1 MKQESIAAKIVAE
14 GERGL
19 DAPLLIG
26 SGGGAE
32 GEDDKDIHV
41 LRNKE
46 GIPYIPGTS
55 LAGVLRAF
63 VEADDPEAGA
73 LIFGTPQDRYSNEV
87 LELQSA
93 LSIYDVKLSNARTI
107 VRDGVSIDGVT
118 GVAVE
123 HHKFDYEAI
132 DSGAHGI
139 LQLEITL
146 RGIHAAEQEN
156 LDAALERLRGRLLGG
171 FYLGAHTTKG
181 FGRAHMSNLTV
192 NRYDFRQPKDVLA
205 WLSPERK
212 ESSCHEQYE
221 GNTEQRVY
229 AAEDFV
235 IDADFA
241 LAHSLIICD
250 YDKATRDAQSSGDT
264 TISAVMK
271 TDSRRRYIIPGTSL
285 KGVLRHRSDYI
296 LQQLGAATLPSEAWP
311 LGREEALVE
320 YTMGPSPETMKL
332 RPNEA
337 KRRSRFLVDEAVIT
351 QGVIAKEQSRNRIDR
366 FTGGTIDTALF
377 TTKPIW
383 QKKREEPVVRLHFG
397 VKAAES
403 WEAGLALLLLKD
415 LWLGRTAIGGE
426 KSIGRGTL
434 KGVRATISY
443 DDKKWEIS
451 NEKKTDARNA
461 EALQQ
466 FVTALVQKIKE
477 AAE

>member
-1 MKQESIAAKIVAE
+1 MHHCSSALAAE
-14 GERGL
+14 QR
-19 DAPLLIG
+19 
-26 SGGGAE
+26 

-73 LIFGTPQDRYSNEV
+73 LIFGTLQDRYSNAV

-415 LWLGRTAIGGE
+415 LWLGRTVIGGE

-451 NEKKTDARNA
+451 NEKKTDARHA

>member
-14 GERGL
+14 GELVL
-19 DAPLLIG
+19 DAPLLIS

-63 VEADDPEAGA
+63 AEADAPEAGV
-73 LIFGTPQDRYSNEV
+73 LIFGTPQARYSNAAP
-87 LELQSA
+87 ELQSA
-93 LSIYDVKLSNARTI
+93 ISIYDVKLSNARTI

-212 ESSCHEQYE
+212 EASCHEQYE

-241 LAHSLIICD
+241 LAHSLIIRD

-264 TISAVMK
+264 SISAVMK
-271 TDSRRRYIIPGTSL
+271 TDSRGRYIIPGTSL
-285 KGVLRHRSDYI
+285 KGVLRHRSAYI
-296 LQQLGAATLPSEAWP
+296 LQQLGAAVLPSEAWQ
-311 LGREEALVE
+311 LGSEEALVE

-383 QKKREEPVVRLHFG
+383 QKKREAPVVRLHFG

-443 DDKKWEIS
+443 DGKKWEIS
-451 NEKKTDARNA
+451 NEKKTDARHA

-466 FVTALVQKIKE
+466 FVTDLVQKIKE

>member
-1 MKQESIAAKIVAE
+1 MKQASIAAKIVAE
-14 GERGL
+14 GELVL

-73 LIFGTPQDRYSNEV
+73 LIFGTPQDRYSNAV

-241 LAHSLIICD
+241 LAHSLIIRD

-332 RPNEA
+332 RPIEA

-415 LWLGRTAIGGE
+415 LWLGRTVIGGE

-451 NEKKTDARNA
+451 NEKKTDARHA

>member
-14 GERGL
+14 GELVL

-46 GIPYIPGTS
+46 GMPYIPGTS

-73 LIFGTPQDRYSNEV
+73 LIFGTPQARYSNAA

-93 LSIYDVKLSNARTI
+93 ISIYDVKLSNARTI

-192 NRYDFRQPKDVLA
+192 NRYDVRQPKDVLA

-212 ESSCHEQYE
+212 EASCHEQYE

-241 LAHSLIICD
+241 LAHSLIIRD

-264 TISAVMK
+264 SISAVMK
-271 TDSRRRYIIPGTSL
+271 TDSRGRYIIPGTSL
-285 KGVLRHRSDYI
+285 KGVLRHRSAYI
-296 LQQLGAATLPSEAWP
+296 LQQLGAAVLPSEAWQ

-443 DDKKWEIS
+443 DGKKWEIS
-451 NEKKTDARNA
+451 NEKKTDARHA

>member
-14 GERGL
+14 GELVL

-63 VEADDPEAGA
+63 VEADDPDAGA
-73 LIFGTPQDRYSNEV
+73 LIFGTPQDCHSKAA

-93 LSIYDVKLSNARTI
+93 ISIYDVKLSNAKTI
-107 VRDGVSIDGVT
+107 VRDGVSIDGAT

-156 LDAALERLRGRLLGG
+156 LDAALERLRDRLLGG

-212 ESSCHEQYE
+212 DASCHEQYE

-241 LAHSLIICD
+241 LAHSLIVRD

-264 TISAVMK
+264 SISAVMK
-271 TDSRRRYIIPGTSL
+271 TDSRGRYIIPGTSL
-285 KGVLRHRSDYI
+285 KGVLRHRSAYI

-320 YTMGPSPETMKL
+320 YTMGHRL
-332 RPNEA
+332 R
-337 KRRSRFLVDEAVIT
+337 
-351 QGVIAKEQSRNRIDR
+351 Q
-366 FTGGTIDTALF
+366 
-377 TTKPIW
+377 
-383 QKKREEPVVRLHFG
+383 
-397 VKAAES
+397 
-403 WEAGLALLLLKD
+403 
-415 LWLGRTAIGGE
+415 
-426 KSIGRGTL
+426 
-434 KGVRATISY
+434 
-443 DDKKWEIS
+443 
-451 NEKKTDARNA
+451 
-461 EALQQ
+461 
-466 FVTALVQKIKE
+466 
-477 AAE
+477 

>member
-14 GERGL
+14 GELVL

-73 LIFGTPQDRYSNEV
+73 LIFGTPQDRYSNAV

-241 LAHSLIICD
+241 LAHSLIIRD

-285 KGVLRHRSDYI
+285 KGVLRHRFDYI

-332 RPNEA
+332 RPIEA

-415 LWLGRTAIGGE
+415 LWLGRTVIGGE

-451 NEKKTDARNA
+451 NEKKTDARHA

>member
-14 GERGL
+14 GELVL

-73 LIFGTPQDRYSNEV
+73 LIFGTPQDRYSNAV

-241 LAHSLIICD
+241 LAHSLIIRD

-332 RPNEA
+332 RPIEA

-403 WEAGLALLLLKD
+403 WEASLALLLLKD
-415 LWLGRTAIGGE
+415 LWLGRTVIGGE

-451 NEKKTDARNA
+451 NEKKTDARHA

>member
-14 GERGL
+14 GELVL

-32 GEDDKDIHV
+32 GEDDKGIHV

-73 LIFGTPQDRYSNEV
+73 LIFGTPQDRYSNAV

-241 LAHSLIICD
+241 LAHSLIIRD

-332 RPNEA
+332 RPIEA

-415 LWLGRTAIGGE
+415 LWLGRTVIGGE

-451 NEKKTDARNA
+451 NEKKTDARHA

>member
-14 GERGL
+14 GELVL

-73 LIFGTPQDRYSNEV
+73 LIFGTPQDRYSNAV

-156 LDAALERLRGRLLGG
+156 LDAALERLRGCLLGG

-241 LAHSLIICD
+241 LAHSLIIRD

-332 RPNEA
+332 RPIEA

-415 LWLGRTAIGGE
+415 LWLGRTVIGGE

-451 NEKKTDARNA
+451 NEKKTDARHA

>member
-14 GERGL
+14 GELVL

-46 GIPYIPGTS
+46 GMPYIPGTS

-73 LIFGTPQDRYSNEV
+73 LIFGTPQDRYSNAA

-93 LSIYDVKLSNARTI
+93 ISIYDVKLSNARTI

-156 LDAALERLRGRLLGG
+156 LDAAMERLRGRLLGG

-192 NRYDFRQPKDVLA
+192 NRYDFRQPKDVLS

-212 ESSCHEQYE
+212 EASCHEQYE

-241 LAHSLIICD
+241 LAHSLIIRD

-264 TISAVMK
+264 SISAVMK
-271 TDSRRRYIIPGTSL
+271 TDSRGRYIIPGTSL
-285 KGVLRHRSDYI
+285 KGVLRHRSAYI
-296 LQQLGAATLPSEAWP
+296 LQQLGAAVLPSEAWQ

-443 DDKKWEIS
+443 DGKKWEIS
-451 NEKKTDARNA
+451 NEKKTDARHA